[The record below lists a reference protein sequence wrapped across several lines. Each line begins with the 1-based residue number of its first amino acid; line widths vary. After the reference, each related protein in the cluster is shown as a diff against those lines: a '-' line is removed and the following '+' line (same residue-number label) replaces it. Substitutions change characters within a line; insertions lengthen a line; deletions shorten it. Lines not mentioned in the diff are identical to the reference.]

1 MPDCYQGPD
10 AMELRQLKYFVATA
24 EAQHFRRAAA
34 SLRIAQPALS
44 RQIKALELEIGVALF
59 ERSPQGVKLTEAGRS
74 LLVDAAR
81 IMNDIAEAAERT
93 RRTARGQ
100 RGRLRI
106 AFSDVLS
113 GHPLLTRSISRFRA
127 AAPDVEISLLPMVT
141 TPQIEALRALQVD
154 AGFLF
159 HRPLDAREFAWRE
172 MSRETAVVA
181 VPRHHPLARRR
192 SLRLQDL
199 RDQPLLCVGEHINPG
214 FYRSVLAAFTA
225 ASITPR
231 IVQQAGSLVVL
242 SLVET
247 GMGVGIVSSALR
259 WRISTQLVMR
269 PVEGFLPST
278 SVDLVWRHA
287 DRSPVLRSFIA
298 TVTGRKDGKRAD

>member
-1 MPDCYQGPD
+1 MLSESD
-10 AMELRQLKYFVATA
+10 MEFRQLKYFVAAA

-44 RQIKALELEIGVALF
+44 RQIKALEEKIGVALF
-59 ERSPQGVKLTEAGRS
+59 ERSPQGVRLTEAGRS
-74 LLVDAAR
+74 LHIDATR

-100 RGRLRI
+100 RGRLRV
-106 AFSDVLS
+106 AFSEVLS

-127 AAPDVEISLLPMVT
+127 AAPDVEITLQPMVT
-141 TPQIEALRALQVD
+141 TPQIEALRGLQVD

-159 HRPLDAREFAWRE
+159 HRSLDAREFAWHE
-172 MSRETAVVA
+172 MSRETSLVA
-181 VPRHHPLARRR
+181 VPRRHPLARRR
-192 SLRLQDL
+192 VLRIEDL
-199 RDQPLLCVGEHINPG
+199 IDQPLLCVGEHINPG

-225 ASITPR
+225 ANIIPR
-231 IVQQAGSLVVL
+231 IVQQANSLVVL

-247 GMGVGIVSSALR
+247 GMGIGIVSSALR
-259 WRISTQLVMR
+259 WRITAQLVMR

-278 SVDLVWRHA
+278 SVDLVWRQA
-287 DRSPVLRSFIA
+287 DRSAVLRSFVASVIE
-298 TVTGRKDGKRAD
+298 RKESRAR